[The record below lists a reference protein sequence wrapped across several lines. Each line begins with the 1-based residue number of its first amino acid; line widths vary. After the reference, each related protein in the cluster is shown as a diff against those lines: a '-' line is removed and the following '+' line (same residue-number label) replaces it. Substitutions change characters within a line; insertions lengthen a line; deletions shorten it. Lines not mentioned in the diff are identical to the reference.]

1 MISAI
6 ADTDDFA
13 IILEFDATPF
23 FEQASDEDLVALA
36 ECDWGHDY
44 PADEVANF
52 MRDSGDKNFVKFFT
66 YLDIKNEFRGDSDMT
81 GFEVKVNRGEA
92 LDWLTTFRPGVLAQI
107 NQQVNADLD
116 ERLGVQA
123 QRLHDLTLNENP
135 AEATK

>member
-13 IILEFDATPF
+13 IILEFDATSF
-23 FEQASDEDLVALA
+23 FEQASDEDLIALA

-44 PADEVANF
+44 PADEVAHF
-52 MRDSGDKNFVKFFT
+52 MEASGDEQFGKFFT
-66 YLDIKNEFRGDSDMT
+66 YINIKNEFRGDSDMT

-92 LDWLTTFRPGVLAQI
+92 IDWLTTFRPTVLAQI
-107 NQQVNADLD
+107 NQQVNKDLD
-116 ERLGVQA
+116 ERLGIQA
-123 QRLHDLTLNENP
+123 QRLGYLTLNENP